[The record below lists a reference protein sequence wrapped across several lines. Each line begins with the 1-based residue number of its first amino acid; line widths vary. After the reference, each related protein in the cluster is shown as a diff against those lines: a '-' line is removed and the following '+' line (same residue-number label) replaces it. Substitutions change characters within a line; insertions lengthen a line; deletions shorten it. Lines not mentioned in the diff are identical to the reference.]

1 MVGAIKPGI
10 TRRGT
15 AKDLADHD
23 AGYAPNGESE
33 HSRRSASSPKISLSH
48 GKRNDG
54 RLIRENEIKLAKI
67 RARLL
72 TENNPAQL
80 VKLKRDFEIKSA
92 FIERLK
98 SEART

>member
-1 MVGAIKPGI
+1 MARGAIKHGS
-10 TRRGT
+10 
-15 AKDLADHD
+15 AKDLAEHD
-23 AGYAPNGESE
+23 AGYSANGESE
-33 HSRRSASSPKISLSH
+33 HSRRAASSPKISLSH
-48 GKRNDG
+48 GKRTDG
-54 RLIRENEIKLAKI
+54 RLIRENESKLAKI

-98 SEART
+98 SEARS